1 MEKNTNNI
9 DEIYLQ
15 GQKAFYALREEAQ
28 TSGCA
33 GMSLDL
39 LSTLA
44 IPHLREMQENISLTS
59 EKMF

>member
-1 MEKNTNNI
+1 MEKNTNNV

-33 GMSLDL
+33 EMSLDE
-39 LSTLA
+39 
-44 IPHLREMQENISLTS
+44 INEVIRECREVRRRSKI
-59 EKMF
+59 

>member
-1 MEKNTNNI
+1 MKKNTNNI

-33 GMSLDL
+33 ECL
-39 LSTLA
+39 LM
-44 IPHLREMQENISLTS
+44 RLT
-59 EKMF
+59 K

>member
-33 GMSLDL
+33 GMSIDE
-39 LSTLA
+39 
-44 IPHLREMQENISLTS
+44 INEVIRECREERRQNII
-59 EKMF
+59 